1 MHRSERDVGLANVAL
16 CEFGRQTGSLP
27 KVSSRDAVAN
37 LERGLADHVD
47 PPNSTDTPHNTAVTE
62 LDRFLPG
69 ILGAVVGVV
78 GWLVVGVYMQ
88 RRQFARQ
95 AMNAGRAVYFELL
108 INRMNVV
115 VARDFG
121 SFLPLGRSSFD
132 RLLPELATWLPAEP
146 LQTVV
151 GAYMGHAGYES
162 ASWREGAPAELRRT
176 ALDTLEAAHRA
187 ALDALRPRLFSAREI
202 ASLSWSGGPYALSV
216 APAAAQESK
225 PR

>member
-1 MHRSERDVGLANVAL
+1 VA
-16 CEFGRQTGSLP
+16 EF
-27 KVSSRDAVAN
+27 
-37 LERGLADHVD
+37 
-47 PPNSTDTPHNTAVTE
+47 
-62 LDRFLPG
+62 DRFLPG
-69 ILGAVVGVV
+69 IIGAIVGVV
-78 GWLVVGVYMQ
+78 GWLLVGMYMQ

-95 AMNAGRAVYFELL
+95 ATNAGRAVYFELL
-108 INRMNVV
+108 INRMNVA

-121 SFLPLGRSSFD
+121 SFVPLGRSTFD

-162 ASWREGAPAELRRT
+162 ASAQQSAPAEMRRA
-176 ALDTLEAAHRA
+176 ALDAIEGAHRM

-202 ASLSWSGGPYALSV
+202 ASLTRSAGPYALSV
-216 APAAAQESK
+216 APGTPQKAA

>member
-1 MHRSERDVGLANVAL
+1 MGD
-16 CEFGRQTGSLP
+16 
-27 KVSSRDAVAN
+27 
-37 LERGLADHVD
+37 
-47 PPNSTDTPHNTAVTE
+47 

-78 GWLVVGVYMQ
+78 GWLLVGVYMQ

-115 VARDFG
+115 VARDYA

-162 ASWREGAPAELRRT
+162 ASVQHEAPAEMRRA
-176 ALDTLEAAHRA
+176 ALDAVEAAHRM
-187 ALDALRPRLFSAREI
+187 ALDALRPRLFSSREI
-202 ASLSWSGGPYALSV
+202 ASLTRSGGPYSLSV
-216 APAAAQESK
+216 VPAGAKETAH
-225 PR
+225 R

>member
-1 MHRSERDVGLANVAL
+1 MGAL
-16 CEFGRQTGSLP
+16 RI
-27 KVSSRDAVAN
+27 
-37 LERGLADHVD
+37 RGHAA
-47 PPNSTDTPHNTAVTE
+47 HNTAVTE

-78 GWLVVGVYMQ
+78 GWLLVGVYMQ

-115 VARDFG
+115 VARDYG

-132 RLLPELATWLPAEP
+132 RLLPELATWLPAGP

-162 ASWREGAPAELRRT
+162 AGSQHDAPAELRRA
-176 ALDTLEAAHRA
+176 ALDTIESAHRT

-202 ASLSWSGGPYALSV
+202 ASLTGAGGPYALSV
-216 APAAAQESK
+216 APTAAQEST

>member
-1 MHRSERDVGLANVAL
+1 
-16 CEFGRQTGSLP
+16 
-27 KVSSRDAVAN
+27 AVA
-37 LERGLADHVD
+37 
-47 PPNSTDTPHNTAVTE
+47 E

-69 ILGAVVGVV
+69 IIGAAVGVV
-78 GWLVVGVYMQ
+78 GWLLVGVYMQ

-115 VARDFG
+115 VARDLG
-121 SFLPLGRSSFD
+121 SFLPLSRSTFD
-132 RLLPELATWLPAEP
+132 RLLPELATWLPAGP

-162 ASWREGAPAELRRT
+162 AGSQPDAPADLRRR
-176 ALDTLEAAHRA
+176 ALGASESAHRR
-187 ALDALRPRLFSAREI
+187 ALRALRPRVFS
-202 ASLSWSGGPYALSV
+202 GPALG
-216 APAAAQESK
+216 AD

>member
-1 MHRSERDVGLANVAL
+1 VA
-16 CEFGRQTGSLP
+16 
-27 KVSSRDAVAN
+27 
-37 LERGLADHVD
+37 
-47 PPNSTDTPHNTAVTE
+47 E

-69 ILGAVVGVV
+69 IIGAAVGVV
-78 GWLVVGVYMQ
+78 GWLLVGVYMQ

-115 VARDFG
+115 VARDLG
-121 SFLPLGRSSFD
+121 SFVPLSRSSFD
-132 RLLPELATWLPAEP
+132 RLLPELATWLPAGP

-162 ASWREGAPAELRRT
+162 AGSQHEAPADMRRK
-176 ALDTLEAAHRA
+176 ALEAIEIAHRM

-202 ASLSWSGGPYALSV
+202 EALTSGGGPYALGV
-216 APAAAQESK
+216 PAPASGARR
-225 PR
+225 P

>member
-1 MHRSERDVGLANVAL
+1 MVAFGVGGHAA
-16 CEFGRQTGSLP
+16 
-27 KVSSRDAVAN
+27 
-37 LERGLADHVD
+37 
-47 PPNSTDTPHNTAVTE
+47 HNTAVGE

-69 ILGAVVGVV
+69 IIGAIVGVV
-78 GWLVVGVYMQ
+78 GWLLVGMYMQ

-108 INRMNVV
+108 INRMTVA

-162 ASWREGAPAELRRT
+162 ANSQQSAPAEMRRA
-176 ALDTLEAAHRA
+176 ALDAIEAAHRM
-187 ALDALRPRLFSAREI
+187 ALDALRPRLFSPREI
-202 ASLSWSGGPYALSV
+202 ASLTKSAGPYALSV
-216 APAAAQESK
+216 AAAAPQQST
-225 PR
+225 PH

>member
-1 MHRSERDVGLANVAL
+1 MI
-16 CEFGRQTGSLP
+16 
-27 KVSSRDAVAN
+27 
-37 LERGLADHVD
+37 
-47 PPNSTDTPHNTAVTE
+47 E

-69 ILGAVVGVV
+69 IIGAIVGVV
-78 GWLVVGVYMQ
+78 GWLLVGVYMQ

-151 GAYMGHAGYES
+151 AAYMGHAGYES
-162 ASWREGAPAELRRT
+162 AGTQRDAPAELRRA
-176 ALDTLEAAHRA
+176 ALDTLEGTHRS
-187 ALDALRPRLFSAREI
+187 ALDALRPRLFNSREI
-202 ASLSWSGGPYALSV
+202 ASLARTGGPYSLGVALPPADGS
-216 APAAAQESK
+216 AP
-225 PR
+225 R

>member
-1 MHRSERDVGLANVAL
+1 M
-16 CEFGRQTGSLP
+16 
-27 KVSSRDAVAN
+27 
-37 LERGLADHVD
+37 
-47 PPNSTDTPHNTAVTE
+47 TE

-78 GWLVVGVYMQ
+78 GWLLVGVYMQ

-162 ASWREGAPAELRRT
+162 ARSQQDAPAELRRA
-176 ALDTLEAAHRA
+176 ALDALEAAHRM
-187 ALDALRPRLFSAREI
+187 ALDAMRPRLFSAREI
-202 ASLSWSGGPYALSV
+202 ASLARAGGPYALGV
-216 APAAAQESK
+216 ASSPAQESE
-225 PR
+225 RR

>member
-1 MHRSERDVGLANVAL
+1 VA
-16 CEFGRQTGSLP
+16 
-27 KVSSRDAVAN
+27 
-37 LERGLADHVD
+37 
-47 PPNSTDTPHNTAVTE
+47 E

-69 ILGAVVGVV
+69 IIGAAVGVV
-78 GWLVVGVYMQ
+78 GWLLVGVYMQ

-108 INRMNVV
+108 INRMNVA
-115 VARDFG
+115 VARDLG

-151 GAYMGHAGYES
+151 GAYMAHAGYES
-162 ASWREGAPAELRRT
+162 ASAQADAPAELRRT
-176 ALDTLEAAHRA
+176 ALDGIESAQRM

-202 ASLSWSGGPYALSV
+202 ASLTRSGGPYALAVPS
-216 APAAAQESK
+216 APPPRSAA
-225 PR
+225 R

>member
-1 MHRSERDVGLANVAL
+1 LLVDR
-16 CEFGRQTGSLP
+16 GR
-27 KVSSRDAVAN
+27 AA
-37 LERGLADHVD
+37 
-47 PPNSTDTPHNTAVTE
+47 HNTAVTE

-78 GWLVVGVYMQ
+78 GWLLVGMYMQ

-115 VARDFG
+115 VARDYG

-132 RLLPELATWLPAEP
+132 RLLPELATWLPAVP

-151 GAYMGHAGYES
+151 GAYMGHAGYGS
-162 ASWREGAPAELRRT
+162 ASSQHDAPAELRRA
-176 ALDTLEAAHRA
+176 ALDAIEAAHRM
-187 ALDALRPRLFSAREI
+187 ALDALRPRLFNAREI
-202 ASLSWSGGPYALSV
+202 ASLTRAGGPYALSV
-216 APAAAQESK
+216 APTAIQEST

>member
-1 MHRSERDVGLANVAL
+1 VA
-16 CEFGRQTGSLP
+16 
-27 KVSSRDAVAN
+27 
-37 LERGLADHVD
+37 
-47 PPNSTDTPHNTAVTE
+47 E

-69 ILGAVVGVV
+69 IIGAAVGVV
-78 GWLVVGVYMQ
+78 GWLLVGMYMQ

-108 INRMNVV
+108 INRMNVA

-146 LQTVV
+146 LQIVV

-162 ASWREGAPAELRRT
+162 ARSQDDAPAELRRV
-176 ALDTLEAAHRA
+176 ALDTIEAAHRS

-202 ASLSWSGGPYALSV
+202 ASLTRSGGPYALSV
-216 APAAAQESK
+216 GPAAARESTA
-225 PR
+225 R

>member
-1 MHRSERDVGLANVAL
+1 M
-16 CEFGRQTGSLP
+16 
-27 KVSSRDAVAN
+27 
-37 LERGLADHVD
+37 
-47 PPNSTDTPHNTAVTE
+47 TE

-69 ILGAVVGVV
+69 IFGALVGVI
-78 GWLVVGVYMQ
+78 GWLFVGVYMQ

-115 VARDFG
+115 VARDYG

-151 GAYMGHAGYES
+151 GAYMGHAGYAS
-162 ASWREGAPAELRRT
+162 ASAQPDAPADLR
-176 ALDTLEAAHRA
+176 RA
-187 ALDALRPRLFSAREI
+187 ALDALEVAHRMALDSLRPRLFSQREI
-202 ASLSWSGGPYALSV
+202 ASLTRGGSPYALSV
-216 APAAAQESK
+216 ATHATPET
-225 PR
+225 PRR

>member
-1 MHRSERDVGLANVAL
+1 MI
-16 CEFGRQTGSLP
+16 
-27 KVSSRDAVAN
+27 
-37 LERGLADHVD
+37 
-47 PPNSTDTPHNTAVTE
+47 E

-69 ILGAVVGVV
+69 IFGALVGVI
-78 GWLVVGVYMQ
+78 GWLFVGMYMQ

-115 VARDFG
+115 VARDYG

-151 GAYMGHAGYES
+151 GAYMGHAGYAS
-162 ASWREGAPAELRRT
+162 AGAQPDAPPDLRRV
-176 ALDTLEAAHRA
+176 ALDALEVAHRM
-187 ALDALRPRLFSAREI
+187 ALDALRPRLFSQREI
-202 ASLSWSGGPYALSV
+202 AALTRGGSPYALSV
-216 APAAAQESK
+216 ATQAPPEA
-225 PR
+225 PRR

>member
-1 MHRSERDVGLANVAL
+1 VA
-16 CEFGRQTGSLP
+16 
-27 KVSSRDAVAN
+27 
-37 LERGLADHVD
+37 
-47 PPNSTDTPHNTAVTE
+47 E

-69 ILGAVVGVV
+69 IIGAAVGVV
-78 GWLVVGVYMQ
+78 GWLLVGVYMQ

-108 INRMNVV
+108 INRMNIA
-115 VARDFG
+115 VARDLG

-151 GAYMGHAGYES
+151 GAYMAHAGYQS
-162 ASWREGAPAELRRT
+162 ASAQPDAPAELRRT
-176 ALDTLEAAHRA
+176 ALDGMEAAHRM

-202 ASLSWSGGPYALSV
+202 ATLTKSGGPYALAVPS
-216 APAAAQESK
+216 APPQRSAT
-225 PR
+225 R

>member
-1 MHRSERDVGLANVAL
+1 M
-16 CEFGRQTGSLP
+16 
-27 KVSSRDAVAN
+27 
-37 LERGLADHVD
+37 
-47 PPNSTDTPHNTAVTE
+47 TE

-69 ILGAVVGVV
+69 ILGALLGVV
-78 GWLVVGVYMQ
+78 GWLFVGMYMQ

-162 ASWREGAPAELRRT
+162 ASAQQDAPAELRRA
-176 ALDTLEAAHRA
+176 ALDALEATHRM
-187 ALDALRPRLFSAREI
+187 ALDALRPRLFSEREI
-202 ASLSWSGGPYALSV
+202 ASLTRSGGPYALGVPTS
-216 APAAAQESK
+216 PAEGST
-225 PR
+225 RR